1 MTLAHARALFPPGG
15 PEPIVEPLAPEE
27 DRRSLHRL
35 AQMLLRFAPIVGLDP
50 DTLEEDG
57 EPDGLLMD
65 VSGCAHLFDGE
76 TEMARRITRFVRRLG
91 VECRVGRGACVGEA
105 WALAR
110 FGAEGENFKG
120 SENSKGSSGV
130 RERAGGVP
138 PDPEGPV
145 HSIETLEP
153 FELSGVVPGALA
165 PLPIAALRL
174 PIDVRA
180 GLLELG
186 LATVGDVRRLPRA
199 SLPSRFGAVLIRR
212 LDQAL
217 GRGLEFIEPVRPE
230 PPPGCAR
237 SFDGPCAQ
245 PEAIA
250 GALLGLLGELCG
262 SLRARGVGVRTLAV
276 DLHRLVQPGESNR
289 RGRDVAC
296 EGVQV
301 SRPTRD
307 PKHLWSLL
315 RPRMERV
322 NLGFGIER
330 IVLTASRTGR
340 MRPRQL
346 GVVRGVA
353 GGEEEPDRLAELV
366 DTLSN
371 RLGEGRVLR
380 PVVRGSHVP
389 ERSFRTV
396 ASMRWREPRRR
407 EERDERLSLVARA
420 ARLERPAML
429 LERPEPADSDDGL
442 TRLRWRGREHRVRLA
457 IGPERIGAE
466 WWDRRTLSRGESL
479 FYRVQLE
486 SGLWL
491 WVERRDG
498 WRVRGMWG

>member
-1 MTLAHARALFPPGG
+1 MTLAHARALFPPGSH
-15 PEPIVEPLAPEE
+15 EPIVEPLAPEE

-65 VSGCAHLFDGE
+65 VSGCAHLFGGE
-76 TEMARRITRFVRRLG
+76 GEMARRVARSVRRLG
-91 VECRVGRGACVGEA
+91 VECRVGRGPCIGAA
-105 WALAR
+105 WAMAR
-110 FGAEGENFKG
+110 FGGE
-120 SENSKGSSGV
+120 
-130 RERAGGVP
+130 RLDAGRDEP
-138 PDPEGPV
+138 ETSASLDP
-145 HSIETLEP
+145 
-153 FELSGVVPGALA
+153 LS
-165 PLPIAALRL
+165 IAALR
-174 PIDVRA
+174 PPMEVRA

-230 PPPGCAR
+230 PPPRCAR
-237 SFDGPCAQ
+237 TFDGPCVQ

-250 GALLGLLGELCG
+250 GAILGLLGELCE
-262 SLRARGVGVRTLAV
+262 SLRARGVGVRALGV
-276 DLHRLVQPGESNR
+276 ELHRLVHPGESNR
-289 RGRDVAC
+289 RGRDVVR

-301 SRPTRD
+301 SRPSRD
-307 PKHLWSLL
+307 PRHLWSLL

-346 GVVRGVA
+346 CVAGGVGDV

-396 ASMRWREPRRR
+396 AAMRWREPRGC
-407 EERDERLSLVARA
+407 EARDEHRALVDLA
-420 ARLERPAML
+420 ARLERPSVL
-429 LERPEPADSDDGL
+429 LERPEPADADDGL
-442 TRLRWRGREHRVRLA
+442 TRLRWRGREPRVRLA
-457 IGPERIGAE
+457 VGPERIGAE

-486 SGLWL
+486 SGLWV
-491 WVERRDG
+491 WVERREG
-498 WRVRGMWG
+498 WRVRGVWG